1 MVQGRTLCLF
11 VLSASRELSRERVG
25 GEYHYSRRNHHSDPC
40 EHNSGSREHHSGRC
54 DHHRDPILDQNVIE
68 AVILHL
74 ERKNRRKSF
83 LPLQG
88 TGIPMSWL

>member
-1 MVQGRTLCLF
+1 M
-11 VLSASRELSRERVG
+11 G
-25 GEYHYSRRNHHSDPC
+25 GEYHSGRRNHHSDPC

-54 DHHRDPILDQNVIE
+54 EYHSGCRDNRLSRRDHHRDPILDQNVIE

-74 ERKNRRKSF
+74 ERKNKRNSF